1 MQIMNLKMRL
11 LVVPSLLAAGVLGA
25 CGTEGADQ
33 GVGLATP
40 GAPDVEVV
48 QGEETPVV
56 GEEQAGAATTPDTAA
71 EEQAG
76 VETTPDTA
84 AEEQAGA
91 ATTPDTAAEEQAGV
105 ETTPDTATEEQAGAA
120 TTPGMEQFD
129 MMSAY
134 KASEF
139 IGYHV
144 QNPQGED
151 LGEIEDLMV
160 DVDNSQVRY
169 AVLSFGGFLD
179 IGDKLFAIPLDAIQ
193 FNADEQAFILDVDEE
208 RLEQAPG
215 FERENW
221 PDTADPDWD
230 MGYSDFWLDGTTD
243 SVGEAEGT
251 VQDDATEDQAAA
263 EGTPDAATEDQA
275 AAEGTP
281 DAATEDQAAAEG
293 TPDTATEDQ
302 AATGDQDTMTD
313 EPMAGSVMRASE
325 LMDYSIHDAQGEELG
340 EVEDLIVQMG
350 PQEHMVYAVLSLAEM
365 EDELEQSGDTAQTE
379 ASEEAIEDRFY
390 AVPLNNLQFD
400 PQQENVFVFNV
411 DPQMLD
417 TALSFTEDEWA
428 NQMNLEDVN

>member
-1 MQIMNLKMRL
+1 
-11 LVVPSLLAAGVLGA
+11 LAAGVLGA
-25 CGTEGADQ
+25 CGTEGATDGA
-33 GVGLATP
+33 GVATP

-48 QGEETPVV
+48 QGEETPVI
-56 GEEQAGAATTPDTAA
+56 GEDQAGVTEGDTGDIGVEEDQAGVDTTPD
-71 EEQAG
+71 
-76 VETTPDTA
+76 VA

-91 ATTPDTAAEEQAGV
+91 ATTPDVAVEDQAGVDTTPDAATEEQAGV
-105 ETTPDTATEEQAGAA
+105 ATTPDAATEEQAGAA
-120 TTPGMEQFD
+120 TTPGMGQFD

-139 IGYHV
+139 IGYSV

-160 DVDNSQVRY
+160 DVNNSQIRY

-179 IGDKLFAIPLDAIQ
+179 IGDKLFAIPLNAIQ

-230 MGYSDFWLDGTTD
+230 MGYSDFWLDGMTD

-251 VQDDATEDQAAA
+251 VQDDATQDQAAA
-263 EGTPDAATEDQA
+263 EGTPDAATQ
-275 AAEGTP
+275 
-281 DAATEDQAAAEG
+281 
-293 TPDTATEDQ
+293 DQ

-313 EPMAGSVMRASE
+313 QPMAGTVVRASE
-325 LMDYSIHDAQGEELG
+325 LMDYEIFNSQGEELG
-340 EVEDLIVQMG
+340 EVEDLVIQMG
-350 PQEHMVYAVLSLAEM
+350 QQHMAYAVLSLEEM
-365 EDELEQSGDTAQTE
+365 DDELAQSGDTAQTE
-379 ASEEAIEDRFY
+379 ANEEAIENRFY

-400 PQQENVFVFNV
+400 PQQEGVFVFNA

-417 TALSFTEDEWA
+417 SALSFTEDEWS